1 MVSTEEFEEFEEV
14 GGFEWFEWCEWCG
27 EFGEFEESEGPEELK
42 GPKGLAENDAAM
54 VRNFFRSAIERPA
67 QPEPRC
73 GGPVVSGPA
82 AAGKEKDLAR
92 RHAGYSN
99 GKRTPQIT

>member
-1 MVSTEEFEEFEEV
+1 MGNAVVSTEEFEEFEEV
-14 GGFEWFEWCEWCG
+14 GGFEWFEWC
-27 EFGEFEESEGPEELK
+27 GEFEESEGPEELK

-92 RHAGYSN
+92 RHVGYSN
-99 GKRTPQIT
+99 GKPTPQTT